1 MLPIDRKAYTIRS
14 DNYPT
19 IIIINGRYEPKSQLV
34 LCAHELGHALLHSD
48 DINNFAVTSKNA
60 FKNVEYEA
68 NLFAVSLLFNESDF
82 NMKVLNISN
91 YLLKQVIDYNIAFEG
106 LFMEFSDVIKNRY
119 SCKKFS
125 SEQIGKD
132 KLDAIL
138 EAGRVAPTAKN
149 LQEQHIYVV
158 QSESALETID
168 KLTLCRYNAP
178 TVLIVAFNKN
188 NVFTYP
194 GEKRNSGIEEATIV
208 ATHLMLAA
216 YNEGVDSCWINF
228 FNPDELAKAL
238 NLPEDEEI
246 LMLLDLGVADKTT
259 TPLPNHNSRKA
270 LTETVSFI

>member
-1 MLPIDRKAYTIRS
+1 
-14 DNYPT
+14 
-19 IIIINGRYEPKSQLV
+19 
-34 LCAHELGHALLHSD
+34 
-48 DINNFAVTSKNA
+48 
-60 FKNVEYEA
+60 
-68 NLFAVSLLFNESDF
+68 
-82 NMKVLNISN
+82 
-91 YLLKQVIDYNIAFEG
+91 
-106 LFMEFSDVIKNRY
+106 MEFSDVIKNRY

-168 KLTLCRYNAP
+168 KLMPCRYNAP
-178 TVLIVAFNKN
+178 TVLIVAYNKN
-188 NVFTYP
+188 NVFTYL
-194 GEKRNSGIEEATIV
+194 GDKRNSGIEDATIV

-228 FNPDELAKAL
+228 FNPDELAKAF

-270 LTETVSFI
+270 LTETASFI

>member
-1 MLPIDRKAYTIRS
+1 
-14 DNYPT
+14 
-19 IIIINGRYEPKSQLV
+19 
-34 LCAHELGHALLHSD
+34 
-48 DINNFAVTSKNA
+48 
-60 FKNVEYEA
+60 
-68 NLFAVSLLFNESDF
+68 
-82 NMKVLNISN
+82 
-91 YLLKQVIDYNIAFEG
+91 
-106 LFMEFSDVIKNRY
+106 MEFSDVIKNRY

-168 KLTLCRYNAP
+168 KLMPCRYNAP
-178 TVLIVAFNKN
+178 TVLIVAYNKN
-188 NVFTYP
+188 NVFTYL
-194 GEKRNSGIEEATIV
+194 GDKRNSGIEDATIV

-228 FNPDELAKAL
+228 FNPDELAKAF

>member
-1 MLPIDRKAYTIRS
+1 
-14 DNYPT
+14 
-19 IIIINGRYEPKSQLV
+19 
-34 LCAHELGHALLHSD
+34 
-48 DINNFAVTSKNA
+48 
-60 FKNVEYEA
+60 
-68 NLFAVSLLFNESDF
+68 
-82 NMKVLNISN
+82 
-91 YLLKQVIDYNIAFEG
+91 
-106 LFMEFSDVIKNRY
+106 MEFSDVIKNRY

-158 QSESALETID
+158 QSEIALETID
-168 KLTLCRYNAP
+168 KLTPCRYNAP
-178 TVLIVAFNKN
+178 TVLIVAYNKN
-188 NVFTYP
+188 NVFTYL
-194 GEKRNSGIEEATIV
+194 GDKRNSGIEDATIV

-228 FNPDELAKAL
+228 FNPDELAKAF

-270 LTETVSFI
+270 LTETASFI

>member
-1 MLPIDRKAYTIRS
+1 
-14 DNYPT
+14 
-19 IIIINGRYEPKSQLV
+19 
-34 LCAHELGHALLHSD
+34 
-48 DINNFAVTSKNA
+48 
-60 FKNVEYEA
+60 
-68 NLFAVSLLFNESDF
+68 
-82 NMKVLNISN
+82 
-91 YLLKQVIDYNIAFEG
+91 
-106 LFMEFSDVIKNRY
+106 MEFSDVIKNRY

-158 QSESALETID
+158 QSERALETID
-168 KLTLCRYNAP
+168 KLTPCRYNAP
-178 TVLIVAFNKN
+178 TVLIVAYNKN
-188 NVFTYP
+188 NVFTYL
-194 GEKRNSGIEEATIV
+194 GDKRNSGIEDATIV

-228 FNPDELAKAL
+228 FNPDELAKAF